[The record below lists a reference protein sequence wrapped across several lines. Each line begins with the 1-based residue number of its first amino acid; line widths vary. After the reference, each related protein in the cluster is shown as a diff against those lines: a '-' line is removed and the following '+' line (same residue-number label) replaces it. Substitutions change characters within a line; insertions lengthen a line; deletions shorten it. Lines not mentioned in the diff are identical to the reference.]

1 MCLYPS
7 CILFVIKHRAV
18 SKVFNKAKTKTKTKL
33 SEQLSKEISR
43 WSTSWLLL
51 GFRLCVLRPHFLHS
65 IVLETDR
72 IPDKKTQRF
81 FTRSYLIFLIS
92 LYWDS
97 GTITSGKS
105 LEDDLKQ
112 TPMVRTYDTKF
123 PNPSVLTG
131 FDNSGSFGRRWNLIG
146 LPLESFTK
154 TQAGTAVTFHCG
166 L

>member
-1 MCLYPS
+1 MVNLLVVVGVSIMYCLLIFS
-7 CILFVIKHRAV
+7 IALFLKLIEFQIK
-18 SKVFNKAKTKTKTKL
+18 N
-33 SEQLSKEISR
+33 
-43 WSTSWLLL
+43 
-51 GFRLCVLRPHFLHS
+51 
-65 IVLETDR
+65 
-72 IPDKKTQRF
+72 F

-123 PNPSVLTG
+123 PNPSVLKS
-131 FDNSGSFGRRWNLIG
+131 FLYCFHNSGSFGKRWNLIG